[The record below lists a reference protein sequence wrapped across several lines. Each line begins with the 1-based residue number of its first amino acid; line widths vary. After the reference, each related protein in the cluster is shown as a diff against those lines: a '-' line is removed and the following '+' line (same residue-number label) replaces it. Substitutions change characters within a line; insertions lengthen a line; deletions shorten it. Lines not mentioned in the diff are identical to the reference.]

1 MNSWSYYKKHFAW
14 INFSHL
20 VPPTIKKKSFC
31 FWVLSVSWSAVSIE
45 VHWKAGLKKQEA
57 MSELE
62 LRNQENFNF
71 MVQNCLFPPTL
82 QNAHCLHLCILVF
95 FPPRLCWDYWLLAFH
110 WKITFVIMWCGLL
123 NIVYVAFLVSVKSF
137 KTRMCK
143 IF

>member
-20 VPPTIKKKSFC
+20 VPLTIKRIILF
-31 FWVLSVSWSAVSIE
+31 LSSECLLVCCVYRSSLESRFKETGSHVRIGA
-45 VHWKAGLKKQEA
+45 QEPGKFQFYG
-57 MSELE
+57 SELSFPSYIAE
-62 LRNQENFNF
+62 
-71 MVQNCLFPPTL
+71 CTLF
-82 QNAHCLHLCILVF
+82 ASVYISILP
-95 FPPRLCWDYWLLAFH
+95 PPRLCWDYWLLAFH